1 MGSMKTRIGL
11 VHATMNSVSP
21 MLEAFHTHYPEAELV
36 NLMDEGLLL
45 AVNEQGGIT
54 PEILQRFEDLVQK
67 AVDSGTDGVLL
78 SCSVFSPYVPDIQK
92 KYAIPILSV
101 DEAMLARA
109 VLLGERIGVVA
120 TVVTA
125 GPTTKGLLEQF
136 AQASGKA
143 VQVDVE
149 IVPKAFEALKKGD
162 LEQHNRLIQER
173 AKKLAENADVLVLA
187 QISMARAAAQLK
199 EIGIPVLTSPLTST
213 SSIMEQIRARKGLE

>member
-1 MGSMKTRIGL
+1 MKTRIGL

-21 MLEAFHTHYPEAELV
+21 MLEAFRAHYPEAELV

-54 PEILQRFEDLVQK
+54 PEILQRFEDLVHK

-92 KYAIPILSV
+92 KYTIPILSV

-109 VLLGERIGVVA
+109 VLLGGRIGVVA

-149 IVPKAFEALKKGD
+149 IVPEAFEALKKGD

-173 AKKLAENADVLVLA
+173 AKKLAEKADVLVLA

-213 SSIMEQIRARKGLE
+213 SSIMEQIRAIKGLE

>member
-1 MGSMKTRIGL
+1 MKTRIGL

-54 PEILQRFEDLVQK
+54 PEILRRFEDLVQK

-120 TVVTA
+120 TVGTA

-143 VQVDVE
+143 IQVDVE
-149 IVPKAFEALKKGD
+149 IVPEAFAALKRGD
-162 LEQHNRLIQER
+162 GKRHNHLVQER
-173 AKKLAENADVLVLA
+173 AKRLAENADVLVLA
-187 QISMARAAAQLK
+187 QISMARAAAELK

-213 SSIMEQIRARKGLE
+213 SSIIEQIRARKGLE